1 MASLKLRAKVWLRSG
16 SIAFAREYFKRDGE
30 GARRTYDWDGIPVSY
45 RSGTSDAGLIYNI
58 LLKRGRKSE
67 YALPPE
73 ARLAPE
79 DVKVVLDIGANI
91 GIASL
96 YFAASFPGATIHA
109 FEPDPGN
116 CELLAANAKAMPR
129 IRVHRFA
136 LGAEDGE
143 LELFDSDDKSNLG
156 GFSSH
161 GLGVDQQRSKKVP
174 VRHAGHALAAAGIER
189 ADVIKIDTEGAEWEI
204 LTALDRALLGGV
216 RVIMGELHG
225 RRDFELLHYLQPMFH
240 IGANKQLKTR
250 LFNFYAVNRASG
262 TPAPSG

>member
-1 MASLKLRAKVWLRSG
+1 MASLKLGAKVLLRSR
-16 SIAFAREYFKRDGE
+16 SLHFTREYFKRDGR
-30 GARRTYDWDGIPVSY
+30 GALRTYEWDGITVTY

-67 YALPPE
+67 YALPRE
-73 ARLAPE
+73 AKLRPE

-91 GIASL
+91 GIAAL
-96 YFAASFPGATIHA
+96 YFASSFPGAVVHA
-109 FEPDPGN
+109 FEPVPAN
-116 CELLAANAKAMPR
+116 CEVLKANARAIPR
-129 IRVHRFA
+129 IQVHQYA

-143 LELFDSDDKSNLG
+143 LELFDSDDKANLG

-161 GLGVDQQRSKKVP
+161 GLGVDPGRSQPVP
-174 VRHAGHALAAAGIER
+174 VRHAGRALAELGIER

-204 LTALDRALLGGV
+204 LTAMDRAVLGSA

-240 IGANKQLKTR
+240 IGARKQLRTR
-250 LFNFYAVNRASG
+250 LFNFFAVNRQVG
-262 TPAPSG
+262 